1 MPYFEDIRMDID
13 DPELIEI
20 HRKFTRYLK
29 FPDASMAYGLIRSD
43 SQPIYDEHN
52 QRIQNDPA
60 YVHTAKY
67 RVIERCLV
75 RYWRNK
81 DELWEMRKAEKRSGR
96 ALNEERKKYSDKIS
110 EIQNRLN
117 TLQAEH
123 NALIDDYNNLVDQC
137 NNMAQSNQSIMQSA
151 QNNLSPLM
159 RWVVSQRA
167 SSDLMEY
174 GLTGKLPNRG

>member
-1 MPYFEDIRMDID
+1 MMPYFEDIRMDID
-13 DPELIEI
+13 DPDLILI
-20 HRKFTRYLK
+20 HDRFFRWFKLSQN
-29 FPDASMAYGLIRSD
+29 PQAYRSARSWNQD
-43 SQPIYDEHN
+43 VHDEHN
-52 QRIQNDPA
+52 KRIHDDPD
-60 YVHTAKY
+60 YIHTVKY

-75 RYWRNK
+75 RYWRSK
-81 DELWEMRKAEKRSGR
+81 DELWAMKKQENQSGH

-110 EIQNRLN
+110 EIQYRLDK
-117 TLQAEH
+117 LQAEH

-137 NNMAQSNQSIMQSA
+137 NMAQSNQSIMQSA